1 MRKPEAVIFD
11 MDGVLIDSEPIHIE
25 IENKLYAKLG
35 INVSEEVHRSYLGA
49 SNEYMYTDLK
59 SRYQLGQTVT
69 ELMAFDEDFRSEY
82 FRNLDHLSANE
93 GVISLLHEIR
103 AAGIKLAVATSSSP
117 DIVNILLKKCKIESF
132 FDAIVTTS
140 EAGKSKPSPDVYL
153 CAARKIAVLPQNCI
167 VFEDSPHGLSAAKS
181 AGMFCI
187 AIQTDNEIIKSLSRA
202 DYLIGSF
209 KNFTLNK
216 LVEILSDRKK

>member
-69 ELMAFDEDFRSEY
+69 ELMAFDEDFRSDY

-93 GVISLLHEIR
+93 GVICLLQEII
-103 AAGIKLAVATSSSP
+103 AAGIKLAVATSSPP
-117 DIVNILLKKCKIESF
+117 DIVNILLKIF
-132 FDAIVTTS
+132 
-140 EAGKSKPSPDVYL
+140 
-153 CAARKIAVLPQNCI
+153 
-167 VFEDSPHGLSAAKS
+167 
-181 AGMFCI
+181 
-187 AIQTDNEIIKSLSRA
+187 
-202 DYLIGSF
+202 GS
-209 KNFTLNK
+209 N
-216 LVEILSDRKK
+216 